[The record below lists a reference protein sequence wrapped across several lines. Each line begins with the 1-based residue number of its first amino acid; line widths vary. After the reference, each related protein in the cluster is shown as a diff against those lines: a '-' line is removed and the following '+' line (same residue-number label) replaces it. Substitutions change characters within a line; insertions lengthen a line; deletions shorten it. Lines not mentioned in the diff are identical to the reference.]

1 MTTLRL
7 EDFLGQ
13 ENRATVAWAR
23 FGLLENPFPSRSHP
37 VWDVFHNQVQ
47 VVQRFYADL
56 GEFVREGK
64 TTTLFFTGGN
74 RVGKTHFCEHH
85 RLILPSKFAKA
96 GLLVPMAV
104 VSAESCRFSELYRP
118 IMDQL
123 QESLRL
129 QTGHGF
135 FPDSWREVLR
145 VVSTKLRPGD
155 FREAVSVYLQ
165 TSQDQAAVVHSL
177 LMQWLRGERLRMPQR
192 KQLGVGSVI
201 ESLAHELNALEGI
214 IEVLRQSTTSEQR
227 KCPGVILFID
237 EFELMWTHR
246 RDKRDRFLQALRALV
261 DACPMGL
268 FMCVA
273 MATGVGYNF
282 EVEDL
287 EGSYPALFARLKGVR
302 DVPALVE
309 VGGVIEAQEYAQ
321 AFLDSGARKAQGQGV
336 EAGERLF
343 SESDI
348 RRLFLEIA
356 GSGGT
361 VSQGDFFDK
370 LHVEAE
376 NKVLNL
382 SNQ

>member
-13 ENRATVAWAR
+13 EKRATAAWVR

-47 VVQRFYADL
+47 VVQRFYTDVA
-56 GEFVREGK
+56 EFVREGK

-85 RLILPSKFAKA
+85 RLVLPEKFAKA
-96 GLLVPMAV
+96 GAVVPMAV
-104 VSAESCRFSELYRP
+104 VSADSCRFSELYRP
-118 IMDQL
+118 IIDQL

-135 FPDSWREVLR
+135 FPESWRPILEAALG
-145 VVSTKLRPGD
+145 TIRPGD
-155 FREAVSVYLQ
+155 FREAVSTYLEAG
-165 TSQDQAAVVHSL
+165 QDQTAVIHSL

-192 KQLGVGSVI
+192 KLLGVGSVI

-214 IEVLRQSTTSEQR
+214 IEVLRKSDLIEER
-227 KCPGVILFID
+227 KCPGVILFVD

-287 EGSYPALFARLKGVR
+287 EGAYPALFARLKGVR

-321 AFLDSGARKAQGQGV
+321 AFLESGARKAQAQGV
-336 EAGERLF
+336 QNGERLF
-343 SESDI
+343 SESEV
-348 RRLFLEIA
+348 RRVFLEVA

-376 NKVLNL
+376 AKVINP
-382 SNQ
+382 SVS

>member
-1 MTTLRL
+1 MTNLRL

-13 ENRATVAWAR
+13 ENRATAAWSR

-85 RLILPSKFAKA
+85 RLTLPGAFAKA
-96 GLLVPMAV
+96 GLMVPMAV

-118 IMDQL
+118 IIDQL

-135 FPDSWREVLR
+135 FPESWRQVLQAALD
-145 VVSTKLRPGD
+145 SLRPGD
-155 FREAVSVYLQ
+155 FREAVKVYLQ
-165 TSQDQAAVVHSL
+165 SSQDQSPVVHSL

-214 IEVLRQSTTSEQR
+214 IEVLRKSDLGEPR
-227 KCPGVILFID
+227 RCPGVILFVD

-287 EGSYPALFARLKGVR
+287 EGAYPALFARLKGVR

-321 AFLDSGARKAQGQGV
+321 AFLDSGGKKARDEGIQ
-336 EAGERLF
+336 AGERLF
-343 SESDI
+343 SESDV
-348 RRLFLEIA
+348 RRLFLEVA
-356 GSGGT
+356 GSGGS

-370 LHVEAE
+370 LHVVAE
-376 NKVLNL
+376 SKVINP
-382 SNQ
+382 SGQ

>member
-1 MTTLRL
+1 MINLRL

-13 ENRATVAWAR
+13 ENRATAAWTR

-37 VWDVFHNQVQ
+37 VWDVFHNQAQ
-47 VVQRFYADL
+47 VVQRFYTDL
-56 GEFVREGK
+56 GEFAREGK

-85 RLILPSKFAKA
+85 RLVLPEKFAKA
-96 GLLVPMAV
+96 GLMVPMAV
-104 VSAESCRFSELYRP
+104 VSAESCKFSELYGP
-118 IMDQL
+118 IIDQL
-123 QESLRL
+123 HESLRL

-135 FPDSWREVLR
+135 FPQAWREVLQIALE
-145 VVSTKLRPGD
+145 SMRPGD

-165 TSQDQAAVVHSL
+165 ASQEQATIVHSL

-192 KQLGVGSVI
+192 RQLGVGSVI

-214 IEVLRQSTTSEQR
+214 IEVLRKSNIAEPR

-287 EGSYPALFARLKGVR
+287 EGAYPALFARLKGVR

-321 AFLDSGARKAQGQGV
+321 AFLDSGARKAQSQSVQG
-336 EAGERLF
+336 GERLF
-343 SESDI
+343 SESDV
-348 RRLFLEIA
+348 RRLFLEVA

-376 NKVLNL
+376 NKVINL
-382 SNQ
+382 SGQ